1 MERET
6 PQRRHA
12 PAHPLER
19 PPLQGAG
26 LYGEV
31 ALLPRPR
38 TVQIPPEPRTFV

>member
-6 PQRRHA
+6 PQRRQT

-19 PPLQGAG
+19 APVQGAG

-31 ALLPRPR
+31 TILPRPR
-38 TVQIPPEPRTFV
+38 LAQVPAEPRTFV

>member
-6 PQRRHA
+6 PQRRQT
-12 PAHPLER
+12 PVHPLER
-19 PPLQGAG
+19 PPVQGAG

-38 TVQIPPEPRTFV
+38 AVQIPAEPRTFV